1 MTNSN
6 SYQDDVIVLKV
17 KDWQTSDRMAE
28 GFSREHGK
36 VLFIAYGVRHMRN
49 RNGALVQNLTHAR
62 MQFTRGRKFDTL
74 KQCEL
79 LPPLFTS
86 TDIEKI
92 AYASFVTELT
102 SELTV
107 EHQEQEEVYELL
119 VKALSAL
126 DERNPRLVV
135 LAFACQLLTF
145 CGVAPNL
152 ESCVCCD
159 REIADEDAWISAVQ
173 GGVVCSTCKTGAE
186 TEFSAEARNLA
197 FILQT
202 LDFTAENK
210 FSVKGKDIITL
221 EDFLYKFIFVQVE
234 KPLKSLQFLANL

>member
-1 MTNSN
+1 MANSN

-28 GFSREHGK
+28 AFSREHGK
-36 VLFIAYGVRHMRN
+36 ILFIAYGARHMRN
-49 RNGALVQNLTHAR
+49 HNSALVQNLTHAR
-62 MQFTRGRKFDTL
+62 MQFAKGRKFDTL

-79 LPPLFTS
+79 LQPLVTS

-92 AYASFVTELT
+92 AYASFITELT
-102 SELTV
+102 SELTA
-107 EHQEQEEVYELL
+107 EHEGQQEVYELL
-119 VKALSAL
+119 VKSLSAL

-135 LAFACQLLTF
+135 LAFACQLLDF

-159 REIADEDAWISAVQ
+159 KVIEDDDAWISAIQ
-173 GGVVCSTCKTGAE
+173 GGIICADCKTGAE
-186 TEFSAEARNLA
+186 TEFSVEAKKLA